1 MPARPGDPIDPK
13 PPLSLKTAPIR
24 IGSAAAE
31 ALAWTPPPARSA
43 NVAMTVHLRKTIIL
57 LALVVAVGAAVTAS
71 VGAAGGEGT
80 QRSDT
85 RIVTVV
91 KVRGLAWFDRMRT
104 GIRRFAA
111 RTGVDA
117 TMTAARDA
125 SPRKQAAIIRRLIAR
140 RPDAITVVPNN
151 PAALERVLARARRAG
166 IVVVTHEA
174 SNQRNTDVD
183 IEPFENRAFGA
194 HLMDKLAGCMAG
206 MGAYVAFVGHR
217 SAQSHREWVR
227 GAEARAKARFP
238 GIRRIGGT
246 LESLENPN
254 VAYRKAKAVL
264 AQNPDIGGFEGSSA
278 EDVAGIGR
286 AVREAGR
293 QDATC
298 VMGTSTPKTV
308 GSLLTDGSVDRIFL
322 WDPALAGQAQDRLAL
337 RLLEG
342 RRVGPGLNLHL
353 PGYRNLKRIA
363 GSPHGLHGSAWID
376 IDRANA
382 GKFPF

>member
-1 MPARPGDPIDPK
+1 
-13 PPLSLKTAPIR
+13 
-24 IGSAAAE
+24 
-31 ALAWTPPPARSA
+31 
-43 NVAMTVHLRKTIIL
+43 MTVHLRRTITI
-57 LALVVAVGAAVTAS
+57 LALVVAIGAAVTAS
-71 VGAAGGEGT
+71 VSGAASERA
-80 QRSDT
+80 QRSET

-91 KVRGLAWFDRMRT
+91 KVRGLAWFERMRT

-117 TMTAARDA
+117 RMTAARDA
-125 SPRKQAAIIRRLIAR
+125 SPRTQAAIIRRLIAQR
-140 RPDAITVVPNN
+140 ADAITVVPNN
-151 PAALERVLARARRAG
+151 PASLEAVLARARRAG

-183 IEPFENRAFGA
+183 IEPFDNRAFGA
-194 HLMDKLAGCMAG
+194 HLMDSLAGCMG
-206 MGAYVAFVGHR
+206 GTGTYVAFVGHR

-238 GIRRIGGT
+238 GIRRIGRT

-264 AQNPDIGGFEGSSA
+264 AQHPDIGGFEGSSA

-293 QDATC
+293 QDTTC
-298 VMGTSTPKTV
+298 VMGTSTPRTV

-342 RRVGPGLNLHL
+342 RRVGPGLDLRL
-353 PGYRNLKRIA
+353 PGYRSLKRIA

-376 IDRANA
+376 IDSTNA
-382 GKFPF
+382 RKFPF

>member
-1 MPARPGDPIDPK
+1 M
-13 PPLSLKTAPIR
+13 S
-24 IGSAAAE
+24 
-31 ALAWTPPPARSA
+31 
-43 NVAMTVHLRKTIIL
+43 
-57 LALVVAVGAAVTAS
+57 AAVTAS
-71 VGAAGGEGT
+71 VGAAGSEGT
-80 QRSDT
+80 KRSDT

-91 KVRGLAWFDRMRT
+91 KVRGLAWFERMRT

-125 SPRKQAAIIRRLIAR
+125 SPRKQAAISQSLIER
-140 RPDAITVVPNN
+140 RPDASTVVPNN

-194 HLMDKLAGCMAG
+194 HLMDKLAGCMDG
-206 MGAYVAFVGHR
+206 SGAYVAFVGHR

-227 GAEARAKARFP
+227 GAEARAKASYP
-238 GIRRIGGT
+238 GIRR
-246 LESLENPN
+246 
-254 VAYRKAKAVL
+254 
-264 AQNPDIGGFEGSSA
+264 
-278 EDVAGIGR
+278 IGR

-293 QDATC
+293 QDTTC

-322 WDPALAGQAQDRLAL
+322 WDPALAGQAQDKLAL

>member
-1 MPARPGDPIDPK
+1 
-13 PPLSLKTAPIR
+13 
-24 IGSAAAE
+24 
-31 ALAWTPPPARSA
+31 
-43 NVAMTVHLRKTIIL
+43 MTVHLLKTIAL
-57 LALVVAVGAAVTAS
+57 LALVVAIGAAVTAS
-71 VGAAGGEGT
+71 VSGAAGEPA
-80 QRSDT
+80 QRSET

-117 TMTAARDA
+117 RMTAAGDA
-125 SPRKQAAIIRRLIAR
+125 SPRKQAAIIRRLIAQ

-151 PAALERVLARARRAG
+151 PASLEAVLARARRAG

-183 IEPFENRAFGA
+183 IEPFDNRAFGA
-194 HLMDKLAGCMAG
+194 HLMDRLAGCMG
-206 MGAYVAFVGHR
+206 GSGTYVAFVGHR

-238 GIRRIGGT
+238 GIRRIGRA
-246 LESLENPN
+246 LESLENPD

-264 AQNPDIGGFEGSSA
+264 AQHPEIEGFEGSSA

-293 QDATC
+293 QDTTC
-298 VMGTSTPKTV
+298 VMGTSTPRTV

-322 WDPALAGQAQDRLAL
+322 WDPALAGQAQDKLAL

-342 RRVGPGLNLHL
+342 RRVAPGLDLRL
-353 PGYRNLKRIA
+353 PGYGSLKRIA

-382 GKFPF
+382 RKFPF

>member
-1 MPARPGDPIDPK
+1 
-13 PPLSLKTAPIR
+13 
-24 IGSAAAE
+24 
-31 ALAWTPPPARSA
+31 
-43 NVAMTVHLRKTIIL
+43 MTVHLLKTITL
-57 LALVVAVGAAVTAS
+57 LALMVAVAAAATAS
-71 VGAAGGEGT
+71 VSGAAGEPA
-80 QRSDT
+80 QRSET

-117 TMTAARDA
+117 RMTAAGDA
-125 SPRKQAAIIRRLIAR
+125 SPRKQAAIIRRLIAQ

-151 PAALERVLARARRAG
+151 PASLEAVLARARRAG

-183 IEPFENRAFGA
+183 IEPFDNRAFGA
-194 HLMDKLAGCMAG
+194 HLMDRLAGCMG
-206 MGAYVAFVGHR
+206 GSGTYVAFVGHR

-227 GAEARAKARFP
+227 GAEARAMARFP
-238 GIRRIGGT
+238 GIRRIGRA

-264 AQNPDIGGFEGSSA
+264 AQHPDIEGFEGSSA

-293 QDATC
+293 RDTTC
-298 VMGTSTPKTV
+298 VMGTSTPRTV

-322 WDPALAGQAQDRLAL
+322 WDPALAGQAQDKLAL

-342 RRVGPGLNLHL
+342 RKVGPGLDLRL

-363 GSPHGLHGSAWID
+363 RSPHGLHGSAWID
-376 IDRANA
+376 IDSTNA
-382 GKFPF
+382 RKFPF